1 MVVSSKQLCCV
12 ICYNGFY
19 GLWGGCESW
28 WKRTCN

>member
-1 MVVSSKQLCCV
+1 LFHQNSFGLV